1 MPVLKVLNPSMN
13 NRFSIIV
20 LWLCGGA
27 RQRQPGEKKSILP
40 VLQYQWSSEA
50 GCYLL
55 IVDFGTNLGGRNNT
69 FSGAMYACMYVCI
82 CVCIYACTM
91 NIRLHVCIYVHTYI
105 CMYVCMYVCLYLY

>member
-1 MPVLKVLNPSMN
+1 MLVLKVLNPSMN

-69 FSGAMYACMYVCI
+69 FSGAMYACMYVYV
-82 CVCIYACTM
+82 CVYIRM
-91 NIRLHVCIYVHTYI
+91 NICMYLCTYVY
-105 CMYVCMYVCLYLY
+105 MYVCMYVCLYLY